1 MMFLLTRVL
10 EIREISVSQTE
21 QQLHPFK
28 TNTNNRKLAFVNHPN
43 RSYAAS
49 CGQLVKLRSQ
59 NNRFKLMEAAV
70 LKHWL
75 TVVDPGPFPVVKV

>member
-43 RSYAAS
+43 R
-49 CGQLVKLRSQ
+49 KLRSQ